1 MKRSADLINDI
12 LRGIDNLIQNIRK
25 LYSNIKRSLK
35 TKRNV
40 TI

>member
-12 LRGIDNLIQNIRK
+12 LIGIDNLIQNIRK
-25 LYSNIKRSLK
+25 LYINIKRSLK

>member
-1 MKRSADLINDI
+1 MKRSVDLINDI
-12 LRGIDNLIQNIRK
+12 LIGIDRLIQNIRK
-25 LYSNIKRSLK
+25 LYTNIRMTFK